1 MPRTATTWPG
11 LAAASRSTRFAA
23 RRCDTGLARYRSSST
38 HYHPG
43 ATHMPDTPN
52 IVVTRDQ
59 AERLLALV
67 DQANATT
74 KNHVVSTLTTTIGT
88 QDDRVTAA
96 AGLPPDVEALTTLRA
111 NIAHRLNNTLAR

>member
-1 MPRTATTWPG
+1 
-11 LAAASRSTRFAA
+11 
-23 RRCDTGLARYRSSST
+23 
-38 HYHPG
+38 
-43 ATHMPDTPN
+43 MPDTLN

-96 AGLPPDVEALTTLRA
+96 VGLALDVEALTTLRA